1 MRNMYDYLH
10 DQFQTF
16 LDNVIE
22 KNISIDEKKEL
33 IKSHLLTYQQDYQYM
48 LLSFFEDEELTNDNY
63 FYITYT
69 YKDLPINL
77 NNNNE
82 FVVSML
88 YDKTNK
94 MHFELVVFNEKISG
108 NEYKEIFSQDI
119 DFFN

>member
-1 MRNMYDYLH
+1 MYDYLH

-22 KNISIDEKKEL
+22 KNISIDEKKKL

-88 YDKTNK
+88 YDKINK
-94 MHFELVVFNEKISG
+94 MHFELVVFNEKFPS